1 MVVDVFGFMYSD
13 LSITEVFGTG
23 SIVVNL
29 VYLKLILIGFVILI
43 SLMISDRGL
52 LPEVPKRPENPDLY
66 EKSLPKYVWPLVVVF
81 VIIVEIVILG
91 VL

>member
-1 MVVDVFGFMYSD
+1 MYSD

-29 VYLKLILIGFVILI
+29 VYLKLILIGLVILI

-52 LPEVPKRPENPDLY
+52 LPEVPKRPENPDLS
-66 EKSLPKYVWPLVVVF
+66 EKRSLPKYVWPLVVVLV
-81 VIIVEIVILG
+81 VIIEIAILG
-91 VL
+91 VF